1 MGMTEEEFWDLTP
14 KIFSLKSEGFFE
26 LLEKKEQF
34 EWERVRFQ
42 TVALINSERKKH
54 QQIRPQ
60 QLVKFDWEKVESK
73 KSEKSKI
80 DYIIHKAKK

>member
-1 MGMTEEEFWDLTP
+1 MSEDEFWDMTP
-14 KIFSLKSEGFFE
+14 KVFHLKSEGFFE
-26 LLEKKEQF
+26 LLERREQF

-42 TVALINSERKKH
+42 TVALINSERKRH

-60 QLVKFDWEKVESK
+60 QLVKFGWEKKEHK
-73 KSEKSKI
+73 ENEKDKI

>member
-1 MGMTEEEFWDLTP
+1 MSEDEFWDMTP
-14 KIFSLKSEGFFE
+14 KVFYLKSEGFFE
-26 LLEKKEQF
+26 LLEMREQF

-42 TVALINSERKKH
+42 TVALINSERKRH

-60 QLVKFDWEKVESK
+60 QLVKFGWEKKEHK
-73 KSEKSKI
+73 KNEKDKI